1 MYMAATQEMV
11 MELKNYRL
19 VTLKLEHLNNR
30 LGTMLY
36 KQICFASSIK

>member
-11 MELKNYRL
+11 MELENYHL
-19 VTLKLEHLNNR
+19 VMSKVEHLNNR

-36 KQICFASSIK
+36 KQICFAGPIK